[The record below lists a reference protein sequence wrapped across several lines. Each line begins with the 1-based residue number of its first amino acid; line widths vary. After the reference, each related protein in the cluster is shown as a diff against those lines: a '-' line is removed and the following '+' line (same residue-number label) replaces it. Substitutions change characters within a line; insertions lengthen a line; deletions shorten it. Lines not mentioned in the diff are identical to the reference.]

1 MSDSAHSPI
10 DQRPLHI
17 GMVVGEASGDI
28 LGSGLMEEILKRY
41 PNARFSGIGGPLM
54 LGLGFNSLF
63 PMERLSV
70 MGLFEVLGRIF
81 ELIGIRRKL
90 KSHFLSDRPD
100 VFIGIDA
107 PDFNIGLELQLRQSG
122 IKTAH
127 YVSPS
132 VWAWRQKRV
141 FKIARAVDLMLTLFP
156 FEAKFYREH
165 RVAVHFVGHP
175 LADLIPLSPDRDAAR
190 RALGLAGQ
198 APVVAILPGS
208 RGGEISRIGVSFFGA
223 AREIK
228 RQVPDVR
235 FVVPCVN
242 AERREQVAELLLEFP
257 DLDVTLLD
265 GRSREAMAAANVVLL
280 ASGTATLECMLMK
293 RPMVVAYRLNKLTFW
308 IMQRLIKTPF
318 VALPNL
324 LAGKELVPELLQ
336 DDASEENISQAV
348 LQRLPAK
355 AELVLQSDFSDLHES
370 LKKNASS
377 EAADAVLGLV
387 GK

>member
-1 MSDSAHSPI
+1 M
-10 DQRPLHI
+10 
-17 GMVVGEASGDI
+17 
-28 LGSGLMEEILKRY
+28 
-41 PNARFSGIGGPLM
+41 
-54 LGLGFNSLF
+54 
-63 PMERLSV
+63 
-70 MGLFEVLGRIF
+70 
-81 ELIGIRRKL
+81 
-90 KSHFLSDRPD
+90 
-100 VFIGIDA
+100 
-107 PDFNIGLELQLRQSG
+107 
-122 IKTAH
+122 
-127 YVSPS
+127 
-132 VWAWRQKRV
+132 
-141 FKIARAVDLMLTLFP
+141 
-156 FEAKFYREH
+156 
-165 RVAVHFVGHP
+165 
-175 LADLIPLSPDRDAAR
+175 
-190 RALGLAGQ
+190 
-198 APVVAILPGS
+198 
-208 RGGEISRIGVSFFGA
+208 
-223 AREIK
+223 
-228 RQVPDVR
+228 PDVR

-242 AERREQVAELLLEFP
+242 AERREQVTELLLEFP

-377 EAADAVLGLV
+377 EAAEAVLGLV